1 MWCTNRFNNQEFYI
15 LPHCIYVFC
24 SYLKT
29 NRDFCSIQHK
39 VIGFITEM
47 KCLLRG
53 TNCVFKESSMRFVFK
68 GLKRKRSWPNLRH
81 YSGRLWMDW
90 GKPHMQSELWRRL
103 SRFERGTSRKQ
114 VTSVTAS
121 ANLLGCCATVRCNSN
136 SRYSFSI
143 RSSMAYPKFL
153 FHYLWIRTAQS

>member
-29 NRDFCSIQHK
+29 NSDFCSIQHK
-39 VIGFITEM
+39 LIGFISEI
-47 KCLLRG
+47 KSV
-53 TNCVFKESSMRFVFK
+53 NCAVQTVFRESSLRFVFK
-68 GLKRKRSWPNLRH
+68 GLTRKRSWPNLRH
-81 YSGRLWMDW
+81 YSGSIWPDW
-90 GKPHMQSELWRRL
+90 GKPHMQSELRL
-103 SRFERGTSRKQ
+103 SRFERGTSRKE

-121 ANLLGCCATVRCNSN
+121 ANLFGCCVIVRCNSN
-136 SRYSFSI
+136 SRYSSSI
-143 RSSMAYPKFL
+143 RSSTAYPKFL